1 MQRPDVEDPDFY
13 LSDDED
19 DPMNEVFCVECGRGD
34 DEHSLL
40 LCDGKP
46 CILWSPS
53 LHAPAYSV
61 LCCEYE
67 SITPGLQ

>member
-40 LCDGKP
+40 LCDR
-46 CILWSPS
+46 L
-53 LHAPAYSV
+53 AVDAYARAA
-61 LCCEYE
+61 E
-67 SITPGLQ
+67 G

>member
-1 MQRPDVEDPDFY
+1 MQEGLSACCYTQRPDVEDPDFY

-40 LCDGKP
+40 LCDGEP
-46 CILWSPS
+46 CILWSPF
-53 LHAPAYSV
+53 LHALAFFCA
-61 LCCEYE
+61 L
-67 SITPGLQ
+67 L